1 MRYSLGIGKIAGIT
15 VYLHWTFLILVGWI
29 MIGTLQAGAGWA
41 DTVWSL
47 LFLAAIFLCITF
59 HEVGH
64 ALMARRFGI
73 STRDI
78 TLLPIGGLARMEALP
93 EKPKEELL
101 IALAGPAVNLVIA
114 LILLPVVRTLDTDLA
129 LSHIGAANFIAAL
142 LAVNV
147 WLAVFNLIP
156 AFPMDGGRVFRALL
170 AFRTGYVRAT
180 RTAAAVGQVLA
191 MVFVFG
197 GFALNPFLIFI
208 GLFIFLGA
216 QAEAG
221 IVETRFALRDHTV
234 RDVLMHEV
242 PTIDDTASMRDA
254 ACRLL
259 NSQNKNFLVLHEG
272 QPVGIITR
280 QDIIT
285 TLRTHGELALVRD
298 AIDTKL
304 EYLSSGMPLDKAWSK
319 MQSAHKPM
327 MLVMDEGQIKGAVDE
342 ESIEELILIHTARSQ
357 HN

>member
-1 MRYSLGIGKIAGIT
+1 MRYSLSIGKIAGIS

-29 MIGTLQAGAGWA
+29 MMGTLQAGATWIDA
-41 DTVWSL
+41 MWSL
-47 LFLAAIFLCITF
+47 LLLATIFLCITL

-73 STRDI
+73 ATRDI

-93 EKPKEELL
+93 EKPREELL
-101 IALAGPAVNLVIA
+101 VALAGPAVNLVIA
-114 LILLPVVRTLDTDLA
+114 LILFPFVQRIDPNLA
-129 LSHIGAANFIAAL
+129 MSSIGAANFVPAL
-142 LAVNV
+142 FGVNI
-147 WLAVFNLIP
+147 WLALFNLIP

-170 AFRTGYVRAT
+170 A
-180 RTAAAVGQVLA
+180 L
-191 MVFVFG
+191 VFVFA

-234 RDVLMHEV
+234 KDVLMHEV
-242 PTIDDTASMRDA
+242 PTLDDTASMRDA

-272 QPVGIITR
+272 QPVGILTR

-285 TLRTHGELALVRD
+285 TLRTHGEKALVRD

-304 EYLSSGMPLDKAWSK
+304 EYLNPGMPLDKAWSK
-319 MQSAHKPM
+319 MQSEHKPM